1 MNYLEKW
8 FWQYTRWNFKYL
20 NIFEPNNDS
29 LEFFSDLKLNSF
41 GARADVNGTKE
52 RYHVHIFTIAFAFC
66 LCRWCI
72 ISITSTSYTH
82 AVLLWWTKQSD
93 LFVKW
98 WMMNRHHP
106 RTLDSFKAARGKN
119 NTQHLYYFL
128 LPPDL
133 MTAIFDEENI
143 LRRHIH
149 TPRNFCS
156 REEEELQARKR
167 LGACCLSGHLSFN
180 CDTRWNFKY
189 LNIWT
194 E

>member
-1 MNYLEKW
+1 MSNDLEKW
-8 FWQYTRWNFKYL
+8 FGNTHGEISNIW
-20 NIFEPNNDS
+20 IFELNNDS
-29 LEFFSDLKLNSF
+29 LEFFSDLKINSF

-52 RYHVHIFTIAFAFC
+52 RYHVRIFTIAFALC

-72 ISITSTSYTH
+72 IITSTSYTH
-82 AVLLWWTKQSD
+82 DVLLWWTKQSD

-119 NTQHLYYFL
+119 NTQHQYYF

-133 MTAIFDEENI
+133 MTAIFVEENI

-156 REEEELQARKR
+156 REEEELRARKR

-180 CDTRWNFKY
+180 CVIMGR
-189 LNIWT
+189 LR
-194 E
+194 